1 MPEDR
6 ASRQG
11 TLESD
16 EHRRIRDVY
25 GSYQSD
31 PRRRKIWA
39 DTAGSRRMREEKW
52 RRIHVL
58 LDATGATLAGAWGCD
73 LGSGATADA
82 DRLNQERSPLR
93 GIVAFDLLAER
104 LAAARRT
111 NAGLLPVAGDAA
123 RLPLKD
129 GSLGIVY
136 QSVMISSVLDPGLRR
151 GILAEIGRVLRP
163 GGVFV
168 SYDTRY
174 PNPWNRNTRPVGLK
188 ELRGGFE
195 GWRQM
200 TESIT
205 GIPQLLRVLARLS
218 DTACR
223 LVEAI
228 PALRSH
234 RLFVA
239 IKPAAGAR

>member
-1 MPEDR
+1 MPEDH

-11 TLESD
+11 TPESD

-25 GSYQSD
+25 GHYQSD
-31 PRRRKIWA
+31 PRRRRMWA
-39 DTAGSRRMREEKW
+39 DTAGSRRMRDEKW

-58 LDATGATLAGAWGCD
+58 LADAGARLADAWGFD

-82 DRLNQERSPLR
+82 DRLNQESAPLR
-93 GIVAFDLLAER
+93 GIVVLDLLAER

-111 NAGLLPVAGDAA
+111 NPALLPVAGDAA
-123 RLPLKD
+123 RLPLKGD
-129 GSLGIVY
+129 SLGVVY
-136 QSVMISSVLDPGLRR
+136 QSTMISSVLDAGLRR
-151 GILAEIGRVLRP
+151 GILAEIGRVLKP

-188 ELRGGFE
+188 ELRRGFA

-205 GIPQLLRVLARLS
+205 GIPQLLRVLAPVS

-239 IKPAAGAR
+239 IKPASSGR